1 MPWHRPLIFSTLGL
15 SGARCQALGGNTC
28 LSKSHMSAKTS
39 PLLKEARVSCSFHTQ
54 FIRMHT
60 IIYIIY
66 ISFWRANAQDT
77 CQQSLTLQ
85 MLTLQMDCHHGEK
98 NSHVGVYA
106 KCIFQPKGL
115 KEVLDSVF
123 FWATSVCMKRLSSI
137 WQQLQDTSVYF
148 PPPLC
153 PKEVK
158 ARVPFFPFF
167 PVYFFSCLWNTP
179 QQEEENL
186 PSSLHSQLHSQYCLG
201 VIAFNF
207 IWVMLNMQKK
217 RKQWGKKTLTPC
229 LLSSFSSGPLHRSK
243 LVCSSRSF
251 GRFSPKLLNKKQN
264 KGRKKKRNMSDT
276 PGNLSVS
283 QTPNIG
289 ACISG
294 ALAYCTFGTSRNLQ
308 VLLNYI
314 KLCFLRSVCIHF
326 LKVIAHA

>member
-167 PVYFFSCLWNTP
+167 PVYFFPVCETHHNKKKKTYHHLFIVNFIVNIVWAS
-179 QQEEENL
+179 L
-186 PSSLHSQLHSQYCLG
+186 PSISSGLCW
-201 VIAFNF
+201 IC
-207 IWVMLNMQKK
+207 KK
-217 RKQWGKKTLTPC
+217 KENNGEKTLTPC
-229 LLSSFSSGPLHRSK
+229 LLSSFSSGPLRRSK

-264 KGRKKKRNMSDT
+264 KGRKKNAICLTHRGT
-276 PGNLSVS
+276 SVS
-283 QTPNIG
+283 LRLQTLV
-289 ACISG
+289 
-294 ALAYCTFGTSRNLQ
+294 LAFREL
-308 VLLNYI
+308 
-314 KLCFLRSVCIHF
+314 
-326 LKVIAHA
+326 

>member
-1 MPWHRPLIFSTLGL
+1 MPSARREHLFVQIAHVCKDQSASERSTSQLLISYTIH
-15 SGARCQALGGNTC
+15 
-28 LSKSHMSAKTS
+28 SHAYYY
-39 PLLKEARVSCSFHTQ
+39 
-54 FIRMHT
+54 
-60 IIYIIY
+60 IYNIY

-207 IWVMLNMQKK
+207 IWFMLNMQKK
-217 RKQWGKKTLTPC
+217 RKQWGKKLWPHVSC
-229 LLSSFSSGPLHRSK
+229 PASPQDLSIGP
-243 LVCSSRSF
+243 
-251 GRFSPKLLNKKQN
+251 
-264 KGRKKKRNMSDT
+264 
-276 PGNLSVS
+276 NL
-283 QTPNIG
+283 
-289 ACISG
+289 
-294 ALAYCTFGTSRNLQ
+294 F
-308 VLLNYI
+308 VLLEVLAASAQN
-314 KLCFLRSVCIHF
+314 C
-326 LKVIAHA
+326 